1 MLHEVTYNVLL
12 YYMKFFQ
19 VSPWRLFS
27 MQVKLV
33 SAPDNKEQI
42 IRFRVYRK
50 SETSAQMDGDE

>member
-1 MLHEVTYNVLL
+1 
-12 YYMKFFQ
+12 MKFFQ

-33 SAPDNKEQI
+33 SSPDNKEQI

-50 SETSAQMDGDE
+50 SETSAQTDRDE